1 MNTKLRAVALF
12 DSFYGIVSYILR
24 VGCSVDSGIGA
35 KEDPAQK
42 MSAFGR
48 ITRIYVGFKDLGGAA
63 GKIEV
68 NRRADS

>member
-24 VGCSVDSGIGA
+24 VACSVDEGIGA
-35 KEDPAQK
+35 KEDPVQK
-42 MSAFGR
+42 INAFGR